1 MKKINL
7 EDLKKLEKKGEEM
20 KENNVQNELE
30 ERVNKANEFYS
41 EFKDIS
47 IDSSKTVEE
56 LSNEIVNS
64 FTKEIKES
72 VKPVMD

>member
-47 IDSSKTVEE
+47 IDSSKTVCFSA
-56 LSNEIVNS
+56 L
-64 FTKEIKES
+64 
-72 VKPVMD
+72 P